1 MQTNTLDSVVH
12 ADWVLG
18 ALVGLQGLGPAGA
31 SVRIRACRFLE
42 TKLTG

>member
-1 MQTNTLDSVVH
+1 MQTNTLDSAVH

-31 SVRIRACRFLE
+31 SGSEHVDFW
-42 TKLTG
+42 KLS